1 MVVKC
6 AACGALSR
14 DLEFCDRCN
23 ADLAPPAA
31 ALPPA
36 RCPLTADHS
45 IQLTAEQTA
54 QLTRPE
60 AAVMLRVR
68 RQPLRLHWIG
78 ADLWPRYRAAV
89 LVRCQASCP
98 VLPPCRIVEEGTG
111 YWVIAEA
118 SGRGASPWLTE
129 RNDDL
134 LAELRRMVNF
144 LEQLGNSLQALRQA
158 GFQWLTF
165 DPRELE
171 LAPRGRG
178 LWITNVDLQ
187 VAPVGQCPAQLPIN
201 PRFAAPELLRG
212 EAGTTTDV
220 YHLALYGYFWL
231 ARLLP
236 GGFLGQGLEAVGH
249 VLPPLR
255 VYCCNLPPGI
265 APVLARG
272 HAVDPSARPSTPT
285 ELCAALRSAIGQAE
299 ERSTPGPSLTWD
311 LGSHTR
317 TGRAKEAQRRA
328 NEDAVLNRCY
338 DRPSRALV
346 AVADGI
352 TTCDVGNGAIASLLT
367 CLALENSFDAGCDA
381 TDFEPRMTAACQ
393 RAAANLL
400 SWAVEHG
407 QQNILLDGGDLMGTT
422 LTAAWLQDNQLHIA
436 NLGDSRVYLLGE
448 SYLEQL
454 TVDGDLGAAL
464 LAAGAPPEH
473 VVELG
478 TMAHALRECVGG
490 CDRTPEGGV
499 TVAAQQNHPTFG
511 RWSLRKGDIVVLCS
525 DGLVEE
531 GLYLEPS
538 VMERLLRD
546 NAQRPAQEL
555 AVLLADAADALQR
568 LPSEAEPEGVGDN
581 ISCIVIK
588 IGTQDKRHV

>member
-6 AACGALSR
+6 AACGAISR

-23 ADLAPPAA
+23 ADLAPPPA

-36 RCPLTADHS
+36 HCPLIADHS
-45 IQLTAEQTA
+45 IQLTPEQTA
-54 QLTRPE
+54 HLTRPE
-60 AAVMLRVR
+60 AAVVIRVR

-89 LVRCQASCP
+89 LARCRASCP
-98 VLPPCRIVEEGTG
+98 VLPPCRVLEEGTG
-111 YWVIAEA
+111 CWVVAEA
-118 SGRGASPWLTE
+118 SGRPASPWLTE
-129 RNDDL
+129 RSNN
-134 LAELRRMVNF
+134 LATELRRMVDF
-144 LEQLGNSLQALRQA
+144 LEQLGNSLQALRRA

-165 DPRELE
+165 DAHELE

-187 VAPVGQCPAQLPIN
+187 VAAVGQCPAQLPIN
-201 PRFAAPELLRG
+201 SRFAAPELLRG
-212 EAGTTTDV
+212 EAGPATDV
-220 YHLALYGYFWL
+220 YHLALYGYYWL

-236 GGFLGQGLEAVGH
+236 GGFLGGGLEALGH

-255 VYCCNLPPGI
+255 VYCPNLPPGI

-272 HAVDPSARPSTPT
+272 YAVDPSARPATPAD
-285 ELCAALRSAIGQAE
+285 LCAALRTAVAAGEKRAA
-299 ERSTPGPSLTWD
+299 PAPALPWD

-317 TGRAKEAQRRA
+317 TGRAKESLGRN
-328 NEDAVLNRCY
+328 NEDAILTRSY
-338 DRPSRALV
+338 GPDRALV

-352 TTCDVGNGAIASLLT
+352 TTCDVGSGAIASLLT
-367 CLALENSFDAGCDA
+367 CLALENTFDAGCGA
-381 TDFEPRMTAACQ
+381 ADFEPRMTVACQ

-400 SWAVEHG
+400 SWAVEQG
-407 QQNILLDGGDLMGTT
+407 KQQILVNGGDLMGTT
-422 LTAAWLQDNQLHIA
+422 LTAAWLQGNQLHVA

-448 SYLEQL
+448 SNLEQL
-454 TVDGDLGAAL
+454 TVDGDLGASL

-478 TMAHALRECVGG
+478 SAAHALRECVGG

-499 TVAAQQNHPTFG
+499 AIAAQHNHPTFG

-538 VMERLLRD
+538 VLERLLRD
-546 NAQRPAQEL
+546 NAHRPAQEL
-555 AVLLADAADALQR
+555 AGLLADAADALQR

-588 IGTQDKRHV
+588 IGSQE